1 MMEIKGII
9 TSGQGKGA
17 YFMSKSFYKDQ
28 FEKKLNFIPF
38 PGTLNIKISSSEID
52 KIHEIGNDKLEKI
65 KGEGNF
71 GDVLLIK
78 ATLTPNINGAVVFP
92 KKTTHGEN
100 ILEFITSI
108 NLKESL
114 KIKDGDE
121 VKLKLEY

>member
-1 MMEIKGII
+1 MEIKGIV

-17 YFMSKSFYKDQ
+17 YFMSQPVYQTQ
-28 FEKKLNFIPF
+28 FKEKLNFTPF
-38 PGTLNIKISSSEID
+38 PGTLNI
-52 KIHEIGNDKLEKI
+52 EIGEKEVDSIHSIPQDKLTNIEGK
-65 KGEGNF
+65 GNF

-78 ATLTPNINGAVVFP
+78 AILNDDIDGAIVFP

-114 KIKDGDE
+114 GIKNGDE
-121 VKLKLEY
+121 VKLNLEY

>member
-1 MMEIKGII
+1 MEIKGIVV
-9 TSGQGKGA
+9 SGQGKGA

-28 FEKKLNFIPF
+28 FEKKLNFSPF
-38 PGTLNIKISSSEID
+38 PGTLNVKISNNEID
-52 KIHEIGNDKLEKI
+52 TIHDIKKDKLEKI

-78 ATLTPNINGAVVFP
+78 ATLNDNVHGAVVFP

-108 NLKESL
+108 NIKETL
-114 KIKDGDE
+114 GIKDKDE
-121 VKLKLEY
+121 VKIRLEY